1 MEITEKIRQF
11 VEKECKK
18 PTSKYGYDP
27 YIYHFVPMAGYAKKL
42 AKKFDAD
49 EEIVIIAVW
58 LHDIGAI
65 MVARKD
71 HHLTG
76 AKIARQKLE
85 EFDYPKEKIDKVVK
99 CILNHRGS
107 VPRKRNSIEE
117 QILAEADA
125 LSAFDDITNLFNCA
139 FVWEHLSRPE
149 AKESV
154 RTKLKNKWKQLKFK
168 ESKELIRP
176 KYEAAMLL
184 LK

>member
-1 MEITEKIRQF
+1 MNIIEKVKQF
-11 VEKECKK
+11 VEAECKK
-18 PTSKYGYDP
+18 PTSQYGYDP
-27 YIYHFVPMAGYAKKL
+27 YIYHFVPMVGYAKKL
-42 AKKFDAD
+42 AKELGAD
-49 EEIVIIAVW
+49 TEIVIIAAW

-65 MVARKD
+65 MVERKD

-85 EFDYPKEKIDKVVK
+85 KFGYPKEKINKVIN
-99 CILNHRGS
+99 CILHHRGS

-117 QILAEADA
+117 QILVEADA

-149 AKESV
+149 AKKSV
-154 RTKLKNKWKQLKFK
+154 QTKLKNKWEQLKFK
-168 ESKELIRP
+168 ESKKLIRP